1 MKRHKL
7 KYWMI
12 LLVLLSLVGWTTYLS
27 VTSSFVG
34 TDDQA
39 TEAIQQ
45 LAPQYTPWFSSVFEP
60 SSTLELLIFLAQG
73 AIGVLVLGICL
84 ALYKRQQKRD

>member
-1 MKRHKL
+1 MKRNNF

-12 LLVLLSLVGWTTYLS
+12 VLVLLSLVGWTTYLS
-27 VTSSFVG
+27 ITASFLG

-45 LAPQYTPWFSSVFEP
+45 LAPQYTPWFSSLFEP
-60 SSTLELLIFLAQG
+60 SSTLEVFIFVAQG
-73 AIGVLVLGICL
+73 AIGVMVLAICL
-84 ALYKRQQKRD
+84 ALYKRQLNRD